1 MFRVLI
7 DTVLVTMKWFLG
19 LFNRPGNRVTADLNI
34 LSLYGK
40 NERQLWDFSQYEEK
54 KIVNLIWESPD
65 FITCELLPN
74 KSIYMNYKNVELRY
88 RGDRGWRIT
97 HFQPRYG

>member
-7 DTVLVTMKWFLG
+7 GAVLVTMKWFLS

-34 LSLYGK
+34 LSYYGK
-40 NERQLWDFSQYEEK
+40 KERQLWDFSQYEEK
-54 KIVNLIWESPD
+54 KIVNLVWESPD
-65 FITCELLPN
+65 FITCELLPK

-88 RGDRGWRIT
+88 RRDSGWRIT
-97 HFQPRYG
+97 HF

>member
-7 DTVLVTMKWFLG
+7 DAVLVTIKWFLG
-19 LFNRPGNRVTADLNI
+19 LFNRPGDRVTADLNI
-34 LSLYGK
+34 LSFYGK

-88 RGDRGWRIT
+88 RRGRGWRIT

>member
-1 MFRVLI
+1 MFRVLMGA
-7 DTVLVTMKWFLG
+7 VLVTMKWFLG
-19 LFNRPGNRVTADLNI
+19 LFNRPGGRVTADLNI